1 MSASYY
7 QILGV
12 APTASSEELSRAYRQ
27 LALQHHPDLGG
38 EAARMVDLNR
48 AYEVLGDPLQRRL
61 YDEYLQL
68 EGAVESP
75 APVGG
80 ETDVVPQDEP
90 SPVEPPPAAGEA
102 SWALGVLRSLLRL
115 ADGLASVLLGIM
127 ATDSLPWLICYGLVL
142 LAIAALVNSFFSGLR
157 FP

>member
-12 APTASSEELSRAYRQ
+12 APTASPEELSRAYRQ
-27 LALQHHPDLGG
+27 LALQHHPDVGG

-61 YDEYLQL
+61 YDEYLQFD
-68 EGAVESP
+68 GAMESP
-75 APVGG
+75 ASAGDEAVA
-80 ETDVVPQDEP
+80 VPRDQTP
-90 SPVEPPPAAGEA
+90 PVESPPAAGEA

-142 LAIAALVNSFFSGLR
+142 LAIAALVNNFFSGLR